1 MSEQFSE
8 QFSEHPPRNEDHAP
22 RTELQARLERIRI
35 RGFRSLA
42 DVELG
47 ELDDLTVVVGPSGA
61 GKSNF
66 VRFFDML
73 SWMLRS
79 RRLGEFVAR
88 YGGADDQLFGGAD
101 ETMRL
106 EADLSLR
113 TQVGRN
119 DYRFALSHA
128 HPDRFVFIEEAFRF
142 SRDGLP
148 TEANWRHLG
157 AGHHEAQI
165 VDAGHPS
172 AEPSANRTTAA
183 TIVRLLRS
191 CATYQFQDTSDESNF
206 KRRWDA
212 DDNLR
217 LRRHGGNLA
226 ALLWRLEEEDPEVF
240 EEICVQIRRALPGF
254 GKFEVDE
261 NYGKVTLAW
270 RANWSERRF
279 TTNLTSDGSIRL
291 FALLTLLNLPSDLM
305 PNVVLVDEPELGLHP
320 AAIEVVADSVQALAG
335 RKQVLIVTQS
345 PRLVDALDVDEVV
358 TFDFLEGRTQA
369 RRRDRGE
376 LQAWLEE
383 DFSNPM

>member
-1 MSEQFSE
+1 MSEHFSE
-8 QFSEHPPRNEDHAP
+8 QEPPPPQEH

-42 DVELG
+42 DVELDG
-47 ELDDLTVVVGPSGA
+47 LGDLTVVVGASGT

-106 EADLSLR
+106 EADVSLR

-128 HPDRFVFIEEAFRF
+128 HPDRFVFVEEAFRF

-165 VDAGHPS
+165 VDAGHPG
-172 AEPSANRTTAA
+172 AEPSPNRTTAA

-206 KRRWDA
+206 KRRWDG

-240 EEICVQIRRALPGF
+240 EEICAQIRRALPGF
-254 GKFEVDE
+254 DRFEVDE

-270 RANWSERRF
+270 RANWSQRRF

-320 AAIEVVADSVQALAG
+320 AAIEVVADSVRALTG
-335 RKQVLIVTQS
+335 RKQVIIVTQS

-383 DFSNPM
+383 DFSNPL